1 MTDDGAPG
9 RRWALPP
16 NLLLALLFLACSVVS
31 VAVLM
36 DKYPYPSPID
46 EVVHYD
52 FIHDAPHVPVIG
64 EKISQSAMHEWAC
77 RTSGPEYVLPL
88 PPCRPGPYDPAA
100 FPGAGASTAGGSGP
114 VYYYVTAV
122 FARPVAAVTGWSLF
136 SVARGFGAVWLAALM
151 MVSYLIAE
159 RLGASR
165 LAGAGAAILVG
176 TGSSAITSAGTMGPD
191 TTTAVMSGLVML
203 AVLSYDGT
211 RRRAGWFLVAVALA
225 ALTKFTAF
233 EAVGAAVLYLV
244 VLPLL
249 SRRREERESG
259 GRAREASP
267 PLRASLLTAG
277 AGLATFAVVSF
288 LWGLRL
294 NLTATEEP
302 EASPLYDML
311 HAESHRLEQHRRAPP
326 LRLLQPGHR
335 ELAAGVLQ
343 RPDQQLRGCGDRRPA
358 ERGRDRRRSRA
369 PLGTAAQR
377 FRHRRAG
384 ADGRGT
390 VHAGGAQLLRQP
402 PVLHAL
408 SAPRVRPSGRTDSLP
423 GDDLPRSRAEPGAGA
438 AGRVV
443 DGQRADVTPAQRE
456 TPRSVVRRTQVMRAA
471 LAGLAVAGLV
481 VVGRLTGALEG
492 VAGLALAALVVAL
505 APVSRQLS
513 RRLLIGGGLV
523 LGWVPLLG
531 GCPRPGTAWAG

>member
-1 MTDDGAPG
+1 VTDDGAPG
-9 RRWALPP
+9 KGWTRSP

-88 PPCRPGPYDPAA
+88 PPCSPGSYDPAA

-114 VYYYVTAV
+114 VYYYVTAA
-122 FARPVAAVTGWSLF
+122 FARPLAALTDWSLF

-151 MVSYLIAE
+151 MVSYLIAT
-159 RLGASR
+159 RLGAGR
-165 LAGAGAAILVG
+165 LAAAGAAILVG
-176 TGSSAITSAGTMGPD
+176 TGSSTITSAGTMGPD
-191 TTTAVMSGLVML
+191 TSTAFMSGLVML

-244 VLPLL
+244 LLPLL
-249 SRRREERESG
+249 SRRGEGREPGDGDGVPR
-259 GRAREASP
+259 P
-267 PLRASLLTAG
+267 PLRASLLTAA

-302 EASPLYDML
+302 EASPLYGML
-311 HAESHRLEQHRRAPP
+311 HAESIDWSSLVEP
-326 LRLLQPGHR
+326 LLYVFYSPATGNWQPAFLNDPTNGFV
-335 ELAAGVLQ
+335 AGVTAGLLTGGVIAAALA
-343 RPDQQLRGCGDRRPA
+343 LR
-358 ERGRDRRRSRA
+358 
-369 PLGTAAQR
+369 
-377 FRHRRAG
+377 
-384 ADGRGT
+384 
-390 VHAGGAQLLRQP
+390 
-402 PVLHAL
+402 
-408 SAPRVRPSGRTDSLP
+408 SAPRLSAFGIGVLVLTIVGPFMLVALNFYVNHLYYMLS
-423 GDDLPRSRAEPGAGA
+423 PRHGYGL
-438 AGRVV
+438 
-443 DGQRADVTPAQRE
+443 
-456 TPRSVVRRTQVMRAA
+456 
-471 LAGLAVAGLV
+471 LAGLTAC
-481 VVGRLTGALEG
+481 
-492 VAGLALAALVVAL
+492 LALLFRGPGPSRAL
-505 APVSRQLS
+505 ALLAVLS
-513 RRLLIGGGLV
+513 MVNLL
-523 LGWVPLLG
+523 
-531 GCPRPGTAWAG
+531 T